1 MGTTKSVFAT
11 LNEINCNEHTEK
23 KNGLTYLSWAWALS
37 ELMKIYP
44 EMSYE
49 VRHWDNKPYLFD
61 ENLGYMVETS
71 VTIGSITRT
80 MWLPVM
86 DSSNKAMKSVEYY
99 YEVNNPNFK
108 YAKKGDDGIYRDGY
122 GREQKEKIKK
132 VVLPATMY
140 DINTA
145 IMRCLVK
152 NLAMFGLGLYIYA
165 GEDLPEGAKQEQNHN
180 LEQVIADVN
189 ACTSISELTQ
199 IHKSKPELHQVLD
212 FMNALT
218 AKKKELKS
226 LQQ

>member
-1 MGTTKSVFAT
+1 MEATKTSVFGT
-11 LNEINCNEHTEK
+11 LNSINCNEHTEK
-23 KNGLTYLSWAWALS
+23 KNGLTYLSWAWAWA

-86 DSSNKAMKSVEYY
+86 DSSNKAMKSEEYY

-132 VVLPATMY
+132 VVLPATMF

-165 GEDLPEGAKQEQNHN
+165 GEDLPEEAKQEQQVNQVAEV
-180 LEQVIADVN
+180 LEQIKTA
-189 ACTSISELTQ
+189 
-199 IHKSKPELHQVLD
+199 KSKAELSAIYNAHKDLHGLSD
-212 FMNALT
+212 FMTALST
-218 AKKKELKS
+218 RKKEVK
-226 LQQ
+226 Q

>member
-1 MGTTKSVFAT
+1 MEVTKTSVFGT
-11 LNEINCNEHTEK
+11 LNAINCNEHTEK
-23 KNGLTYLSWAWALS
+23 KNGLTYLSWAWALA

-99 YEVNNPNFK
+99 YEVSNPNFK
-108 YAKKGDDGIYRDGY
+108 YAKKGEDGVYRDGY

-132 VVLPATMY
+132 TVQSATMF

-152 NLAMFGLGLYIYA
+152 NFAMFGLGLYIYS
-165 GEDLPEGAKQEQNHN
+165 GEDLPEGEQEAKVNQ
-180 LEQVIADVN
+180 LADVLESIAKATSKAELGEIYN
-189 ACTSISELTQ
+189 ANKDLQGVTE
-199 IHKSKPELHQVLD
+199 
-212 FMNALT
+212 FMNALS
-218 AKKKELKS
+218 KRKKEVK
-226 LQQ
+226 

>member
-1 MGTTKSVFAT
+1 MEATKSVFGT
-11 LNEINCNEHTEK
+11 LNNINCNEHTEK
-23 KNGLTYLSWAWALS
+23 KNGLTYLSWAWALA
-37 ELMKIYP
+37 ELMKIFP

-86 DSSNKAMKSVEYY
+86 DSSNKAMKSEEYY

-132 VVLPATMY
+132 VVLPATMF

-165 GEDLPEGAKQEQNHN
+165 GEDLPEEAKQEQNHN

-212 FMNALT
+212 FMNALI

>member
-152 NLAMFGLGLYIYA
+152 NLAVFGLGLYIYA
-165 GEDLPEGAKQEQNHN
+165 GEDLPEEAKQEQNHN